1 MKTIKVRDLFETIQ
15 ICDKVYSGVYELSGG
30 YITFGTPT
38 CGGYTEKIPTYSMYL
53 VVPVSTLLEDE
64 IVGYYIK
71 GFDEL
76 PDVDEY
82 LRSLNSWVLPEMDR
96 MMFDEAKLFDVR
108 AEKSR
113 LCAYPYLGLAFNY
126 NEYGQ
131 PYMYFSIYS

>member
-15 ICDKVYSGVYELSGG
+15 ICDKVYSGVYEYCGG
-30 YITFGTPT
+30 YITFGTIT
-38 CGGYTEKIPTYSMYL
+38 CGVYREKIPAYSLYL
-53 VVPVSTLLEDE
+53 VVPVMHYDK

-76 PDVDEY
+76 PDVDDY
-82 LRSLNSWVLPEMDR
+82 LRGLTHWGLLNMDL
-96 MMFDEAKLFDVR
+96 MLFDEAKLFDVR

-113 LCAYPYLGLAFNY
+113 LRAYPYLGLAFNY

-131 PYMYFSIYS
+131 PYMYFSIHS